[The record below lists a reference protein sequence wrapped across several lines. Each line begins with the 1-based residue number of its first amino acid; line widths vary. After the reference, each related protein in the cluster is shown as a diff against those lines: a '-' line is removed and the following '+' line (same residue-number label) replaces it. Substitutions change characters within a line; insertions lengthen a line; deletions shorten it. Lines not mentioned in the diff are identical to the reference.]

1 MVDYLVYEGKLCYM
15 DKADEHL
22 KSEAIESFFRVL
34 HATGDQ
40 PPHLLMILR
49 ANYNAH
55 PEYDGIIQRL
65 QGMKEKVGEK
75 RKRNDGGKQGE
86 IDAEERPV
94 SDASCD
100 IWDDI
105 RFHDTN
111 ITITISLTDQN
122 RSIMHFATLRTSR
135 DDRRRF
141 YVQRHRS
148 TYPPTEPS
156 SSVHI

>member
-1 MVDYLVYEGKLCYM
+1 MVDCLVYEGKLCYI

-55 PEYDGIIQRL
+55 PEW
-65 QGMKEKVGEK
+65 
-75 RKRNDGGKQGE
+75 NDGGKQGE